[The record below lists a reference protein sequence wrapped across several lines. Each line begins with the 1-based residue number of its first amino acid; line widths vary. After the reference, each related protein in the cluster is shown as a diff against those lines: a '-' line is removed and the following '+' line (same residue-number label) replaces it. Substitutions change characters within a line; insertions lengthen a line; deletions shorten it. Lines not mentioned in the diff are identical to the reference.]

1 MKIGEG
7 MLVETFAV
15 RFYETDALK
24 HVSNTVLVGWFEAA
38 RFPIFKMFTPE
49 LDLDN
54 WPLILANYKVDFLQQ
69 IYMGSEVSVKTGISR
84 VGKSSFEVYQE
95 LWQDNAL
102 KAKGATTLVHFDYPT
117 QRSAP
122 IPDEIKTQLKA
133 LFVVP

>member
-1 MKIGEG
+1 MEKR
-7 MLVETFAV
+7 MLTDTFPV

-38 RFPIFKMFTPE
+38 RFSIFKLFTPE

-69 IYMGSEVSVKTGISR
+69 IYLGSEVTVKTGVSR
-84 VGKSSFEVYQE
+84 IGTSSFVVYQE
-95 LWQDNAL
+95 LWQDDTL
-102 KAKGATTLVHFDYPT
+102 KAKGTTTMVHFDYKT

-122 IPDEIKTQLKA
+122 INDEVKAELEA
-133 LFVVP
+133 LFVEV

>member
-1 MKIGEG
+1 

-54 WPLILANYKVDFLQQ
+54 WPLILANYHVDFLQQ
-69 IYMGSEVSVKTGISR
+69 IFMSSEVSVKTGVSR
-84 VGKSSFEVYQE
+84 IGNSSFVVYQE
-95 LWQDNAL
+95 LWQDDVL
-102 KAKGATTLVHFDYPT
+102 KATGSTTLVHFDYAT
-117 QRSAP
+117 QRSAS
-122 IPDEIKTQLKA
+122 IPDHVKPQLEA
-133 LFVVP
+133 LIVKP